1 MALKPVVGKKSSSL
15 QKKWLKKK
23 RYFPQNGQGIKSIE
37 FQMKK
42 GGNTLSI
49 EMENGTE
56 TIPFGYGKYVKS
68 EIKNHLPHTNSRRS
82 SYIPSS
88 SLRYH
93 KNKKVASSGAWINEK
108 EFQLRVYLY
117 LTPARMNY
125 NFKFSDLGV
134 TLKCTAENYLGK
146 DSKAET
152 LKSL

>member
-1 MALKPVVGKKSSSL
+1 MA
-15 QKKWLKKK
+15 QKKALLPPKWS
-23 RYFPQNGQGIKSIE
+23 RIKSIE

-42 GGNTLSI
+42 GNTLSI

-125 NFKFSDLGV
+125 N
-134 TLKCTAENYLGK
+134 
-146 DSKAET
+146 
-152 LKSL
+152 